1 MTIKCVLPNNY
12 VDSPLVPGSLVGCRL
27 GRAIPWEEELH
38 GKSLSQAAGVHSGS
52 RLASRGPEWF
62 NTSESK
68 PNPNPGQLYIS
79 VHRSRCSA
87 DQCKCGQPDD
97 TLVRLRITAQ
107 CSAVQII
114 KSSASVQVPRVPPR
128 ASRLSYRPTGT
139 RPCRRN
145 HLDHLNRHAISI
157 TQAALIVQ
165 API

>member
-1 MTIKCVLPNNY
+1 MLTA
-12 VDSPLVPGSLVGCRL
+12 RL
-27 GRAIPWEEELH
+27 CQAALWAAAWEEQFH
-38 GKSLSQAAGVHSGS
+38 GKRNCMGRVYRKRQGSTVAVGLQAEGPSGS
-52 RLASRGPEWF
+52 TQASPSRIQTRGSS
-62 NTSESK
+62 TS
-68 PNPNPGQLYIS
+68 LYTA
-79 VHRSRCSA
+79 RGAAPTGA

-145 HLDHLNRHAISI
+145 HLNHLNRHAISI